1 MPVMTELELRTLDL
15 RNLSDFEASALN
27 DFFNS
32 MRAEVVPEDPAIPL
46 SERLADWNNIPKRIG
61 LVSFAYFDA
70 DQVAAY
76 ADVGFELE
84 GTNMH
89 LCWSGFEVQPKFRR
103 SGLSTQLLEHVLR
116 VAKREN
122 RRVLILDSN
131 ERVPAGAH
139 FAKKIGAKP
148 GIENHTNRLLLEE
161 LPQGMLRTWIDDA
174 PVAEFELD
182 FYTGDYPEFDLE
194 ALCEMFDVMNTAPR
208 GELEINDEKT
218 TPTKLREWEH
228 ARKAQGVH
236 RWTAFVRERSTGRYA
251 GFTTTGW
258 QPNRPHILGQWDTGV
273 NPIYRGKGLGKW
285 LKAAMLEKVMRER
298 PEVNQVRTGNADSNG
313 PMLRINHALGFKPF
327 IARTEW
333 QLEVDVALERLKTK

>member
-1 MPVMTELELRTLDL
+1 MPVMTELELRALDL
-15 RNLSDFEASALN
+15 RNLHDSEASALN
-27 DFFNS
+27 DFFNL

-46 SERLADWNNIPKRIG
+46 LERLADWNNIPKRIG

-70 DQVAAY
+70 DRVAAY
-76 ADVGFELE
+76 ADIGFELE

-89 LCWSGFEVQPKFRR
+89 LCWSGFEVHPQFRR

-116 VAKREN
+116 IAQREN
-122 RRVLILDSN
+122 RRVLLLDSN

-139 FAKKIGAKP
+139 FAQKIGAKP

-161 LPQGMLRTWIDDA
+161 LDRDMLERWIKEA
-174 PVAEFELD
+174 PVEEFELG
-182 FYTGDYPEFDLE
+182 FYTDDYPESELE
-194 ALCEMFDVMNTAPR
+194 ALCELFDVMNTAPR
-208 GELEINDEKT
+208 GELEINDDKT
-218 TPTKLREWEH
+218 TPEKLLEWEH
-228 ARKAQGVH
+228 ARKAQEVQ
-236 RWTAFVRERSTGRYA
+236 RWTAFVRERSTGQYA

-258 QPNRPHILGQWDTGV
+258 QPNRPHILGQWGTGV

-285 LKAAMLEKVMRER
+285 LKAAMLGRVMGER

-333 QLEVDVALERLKTK
+333 QLEVDEAMKRLKLI